1 MSSEQKYVYV
11 VCLYVNSLITVNGPV
26 FTNSKSALEWSKFQN
41 DDMLKREITTTIWNV
56 TKRAIDPPTD
66 NKNSCIFPSGNP
78 YIFVTE
84 ETEIVKDKTAESQ
97 PKVEIQNKPET
108 EIKKNKRDQLERDV
122 TALAKTRSKV
132 RVMVSSNGFD
142 DFLTPSRAST
152 PRPRPS
158 SSSCGWRWRRTTSG
172 RARGRR
178 SSTG

>member
-108 EIKKNKRDQLERDV
+108 EIKKNKVEIQNKPETEINKVEIQNKSETEIKKDKVEKSLSTLEIDNR
-122 TALAKTRSKV
+122 KTFS
-132 RVMVSSNGFD
+132 
-142 DFLTPSRAST
+142 
-152 PRPRPS
+152 
-158 SSSCGWRWRRTTSG
+158 
-172 RARGRR
+172 
-178 SSTG
+178 